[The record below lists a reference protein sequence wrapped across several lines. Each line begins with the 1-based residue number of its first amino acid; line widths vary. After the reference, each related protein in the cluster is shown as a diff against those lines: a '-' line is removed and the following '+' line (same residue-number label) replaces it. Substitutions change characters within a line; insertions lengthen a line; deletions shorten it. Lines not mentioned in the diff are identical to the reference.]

1 MVIIQEGGGEEEEM
15 RGLSG
20 ERSNEWMNEWKL
32 LLCGGG
38 RVWKL
43 RKT

>member
-20 ERSNEWMNEWKL
+20 ERSNEWMNEN
-32 LLCGGG
+32 CCCVGVGGFEN
-38 RVWKL
+38 
-43 RKT
+43 